1 MSNKKI
7 TEIDFVRSVLM
18 CIVILVHIVS
28 LGELYPSAKTAA
40 FTFFMPAFLIITG
53 YLVNINKSLR
63 QFSLYILR
71 IALPYIIM
79 VTAFSLASLV
89 MPVRDGLSELS
100 VSALAERVFVTSIG
114 PYWFLYDMIV
124 YGIAYYAVFTLCRR
138 LSLQS
143 RLSLFAI
150 AIYLLSYL
158 LPLPGYGDATLYFI
172 GVVLRQN
179 RIEFQKAF
187 RPTPFAIL
195 PFLLLLCQQSLWS
208 KWLCIV
214 LPFFFFS
221 FLSWCYCNL
230 PSSWKTITGYVGRNT
245 LPIYL
250 FHPLFTLV
258 SKFYLVWFNFDE
270 TGICHTLFTVVL
282 SVLGCLCIAMLF
294 DKCHISHIFATKR
307 LLR

>member
-1 MSNKKI
+1 MKK
-7 TEIDFVRSVLM
+7 TYNEIDFIRCVLIA
-18 CIVILVHIVS
+18 IVIMVHIVHF
-28 LGELYPSAKTAA
+28 GNLYPLLKSAL
-40 FTFFMPAFLIITG
+40 FTFFMPAFLLITG
-53 YLVNINKSLR
+53 YLVNIEKTLAEFAKYIAR
-63 QFSLYILR
+63 IFVPYALMVTTFSLL
-71 IALPYIIM
+71 
-79 VTAFSLASLV
+79 SLYL
-89 MPVRDGLSELS
+89 PVRDGLEELS
-100 VSALAERVFVTSIG
+100 LQALTDKIFISSVG